1 MEWQRDVPYAEVV
14 DKEKETGF
22 LNHFKRIEAP
32 VNWQGR
38 EGHEGCLDEMFDAL
52 LEGRKA
58 ETDCSDN
65 IKSMA
70 MVFAAWKVPEPEKR

>member
-1 MEWQRDVPYAEVV
+1 
-14 DKEKETGF
+14 
-22 LNHFKRIEAP
+22 
-32 VNWQGR
+32 
-38 EGHEGCLDEMFDAL
+38 MFDAL

-70 MVFAAWKVPEPEKR
+70 MVFAALESAGAGKKVTI